1 VKKVTILAEL
11 TCLNKLVNGKVV
23 VVDVKNKT
31 YTTYNKGMYTPDM
44 PETFNLE
51 DYALLETAHC
61 PVVVKATPKMK
72 EEYMVNKLFKE
83 QFGSKTSI
91 NPSSVPAK
99 KNHIEVEGI
108 KYSIYDD
115 SCGNY
120 NDYDDYDGRHLPF

>member
-1 VKKVTILAEL
+1 MKKVTILAEL